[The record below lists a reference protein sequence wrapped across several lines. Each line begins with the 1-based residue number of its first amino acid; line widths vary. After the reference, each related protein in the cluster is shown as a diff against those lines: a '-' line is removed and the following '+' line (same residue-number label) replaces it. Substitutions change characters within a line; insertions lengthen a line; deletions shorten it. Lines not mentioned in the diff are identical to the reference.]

1 MSKWRNKI
9 KILLLGIILLMN
21 VGVFAQV
28 DKLNRAHHLYGAK
41 DADRAILAIDSV
53 VAHPD
58 TKNDYTAWSLR
69 AFIYFEKYKR
79 GDRYKL
85 NNPYRDS
92 VVSSVK
98 KSMKL
103 KPDADYIAQ
112 NKKLITTI
120 ASGYYN
126 LAKAFLQDSIDDVK
140 SLKAY
145 NKYKEVFLLGE
156 PTAVLTAKD
165 IEYNLAVGSLYSDI
179 FIQDNSNLKAQK
191 IAKIALL
198 KVLELQPEN
207 PAGNLNLGLMYFNQA
222 INIVHATDYDTDIS
236 QLEIIQENIVKLAK
250 QSEVYILKVY
260 KNDNSNQ
267 KAVQALYYIYRLLS
281 DDKRCNEFRQKCVDL
296 GINLD

>member
-41 DADRAILAIDSV
+41 DAEGAILAIDSV
-53 VAHPD
+53 IAHPD

-145 NKYKEVFLLGE
+145 NKYKEVFLLGD

-165 IEYNLAVGSLYSDI
+165 IEYNLAVGSLYSDV
-179 FIQDNSNLKAQK
+179 FINDNSNLKAQK
-191 IAKIALL
+191 IAKVSLL

-222 INIVHATDYDTDIS
+222 INIAKAMDYDTDIS
-236 QLEIIQENIVKLAK
+236 QAEIIQENIVKLAK
-250 QSEVYILKVY
+250 QAEIYIFKVY
-260 KNDNSNQ
+260 KNDNSNK
-267 KAVQALYYIYRLLS
+267 KAVQALYYIYRLLLEEKKS
-281 DDKRCNEFRQKCVDL
+281 SEFKQKCIDL